1 MSEKRFVPQEA
12 YVHTP
17 EVQHSPEIVID
28 RGALVL
34 LIGPPASGKS
44 TFAEKHFPV
53 ESVVTLDAVR
63 AEITNN
69 PSNQLA
75 SKAAFDL
82 AKSIVESRLTQG
94 NVAVVDAMNLDAQ
107 SRGTFTSM
115 AKKLGV
121 PVIGIRF
128 TTDLQTRMAR
138 NLERSR
144 QVDERFLKSRE
155 PKPHELDALLHDRAI
170 DRMYEVTGVDDKTQI
185 VLPEEDRMLLEQE
198 EEFFQTTRRA
208 GEDAFAFVE
217 QQRERLK
224 QEQLPRI
231 EIAPGSIQLLIDSP
245 AVRQFLEN
253 NTMVPQVIDIAFLA
267 KRLGVSVDEEIV
279 GLTLK
284 RLLGRRS
291 ELGLVSYVLYTEE
304 TASSLHSLLASERS
318 LNQSVHTI
326 EASDEML
333 ERAVVDVDR
342 GVLPDERLL
351 VLGDLHGALSTLQH
365 MHKEVTQE
373 MRANPD
379 LPRRKMVFVGDIPD
393 RGPQSARCLMY
404 VAGLVRAGKADW
416 ILGNHD
422 INLKKGLDAIAQA
435 YAGSDKDWETW
446 IREDFSEQLIRGAV
460 GSRATRKSVMELLDT
475 EEYGRPFVSQTSF
488 EMLRQVLEDAPIY
501 KEWRHLVAVHASMP
515 REIQPDEQVS
525 EQDAKRLTFGITK
538 HYGPVKETLR
548 LSDTTAK
555 EPDRLLVGGHT
566 HDPSLQMSASSGTI
580 GLDVNGPTVYG
591 MRYPELT
598 FLSHADQ
605 SLVEL
610 AGLAER
616 TELPTGQAL
625 LDLIDYLE
633 SQMMVRTKSGEP
645 GLEYEGLTVVNY
657 HEMTELKN
665 LWDTYPVLR
674 NFRGLIIDMD
684 GTIVARPF
692 KKTHKASVEIPIEQ
706 LLTRPEKVFEKANGS
721 LGICYFWEGKWRMA
735 TKFSLHNKEY
745 TVPAQRM
752 LDQMNTQIL
761 NPSKTYLFEIILPED
776 PHIVDY
782 HGEEALV
789 LLNAND
795 TKTGKDLE
803 WEEVAEVAEALGTR
817 TATDMTDRFTGMT
830 IAEIY
835 AKAQTPGELENLEGM
850 MAIYTD
856 QDTGERVT
864 VKVKA
869 VDYDNKKFIRDHFDW
884 MKMLDAFQWDTLDI
898 PVERRERFVSYQR
911 DNAFVCGAFEARVQ
925 WIRDELA
932 RASERF
938 VVEHATVF
946 NEVQTVFEQAQNEF
960 PDQAVQRAMDHAV
973 QLTSKVRL
981 DASVRTVLLGHIRAR
996 LGHQKDPLPAY
1007 LKGRIIARIDKEIQ
1021 AKGKASYWLIPIDE
1035 TPSSFKR

>member
-1 MSEKRFVPQEA
+1 MSEKRFVPQETPA
-12 YVHTP
+12 HTP
-17 EVQHSPEIVID
+17 EVLHSSEIVID
-28 RGALVL
+28 RGALIL

-53 ESVVTLDAVR
+53 ESVVTLDSLR

-75 SKAAFDL
+75 SKAAFEL
-82 AKSIVESRLTQG
+82 AMSIVESRLTHG
-94 NVAVVDAMNLDAQ
+94 SVAVVDAMNLDPQ
-107 SRGTFTSM
+107 SRGAFTFI

-121 PVIGIRF
+121 PIIGIRF
-128 TTDLQTRMAR
+128 TTDMETRLAR
-138 NLERSR
+138 NAKRLR
-144 QVDERFLKSRE
+144 QVDERFVKSRE

-170 DRMYEVTGVDDKTQI
+170 DHIYEVKGVDEETQI
-185 VLPEEDRMLLEQE
+185 VLPEEDRVLLEQE

-208 GEDAFAFVE
+208 EENLFAFVE

-245 AVRQFLEN
+245 AARQFLEN
-253 NTMVPQVIDIAFLA
+253 NTIVPQVIDIAYLA
-267 KRLGVSVDEEIV
+267 KRLGVSVDAEIV

-291 ELGLVSYVLYTEE
+291 ELGLVSYVLQTAE
-304 TASSLHSLLASERS
+304 TAPSIHSLLVSERS
-318 LNQSVHTI
+318 FNRSVQTI
-326 EASDEML
+326 EASDEVL
-333 ERAVVDVDR
+333 EQAVVDVNR

-365 MHKEVTQE
+365 MHKEITQE

-379 LPRRKMVFVGDIPD
+379 LPRRRMVFVGDIPD
-393 RGPQSARCLMY
+393 RGPESARCLMY

-422 INLKKGLDAIAQA
+422 MNLKKGLDVIAET
-435 YAGSDKDWETW
+435 YAASNKDWETW

-475 EEYGRPFVSQTSF
+475 EEYGRPFVSATSF
-488 EMLRQVLEDAPIY
+488 EMLRQVLDDAPIY

-525 EQDAKRLTFGITK
+525 EQDVKQLTFGITK
-538 HYGPVKETLR
+538 HYGPVQETMR
-548 LSDTTAK
+548 LIDTTAK

-566 HDPSLQMSASSGTI
+566 HDPSLQMSASSGTV
-580 GLDVNGPTVYG
+580 GLDVHGPTVHA

-598 FLSHADQ
+598 FLSHADM

-633 SQMMVRTKSGEP
+633 SQMMVRMKSGES
-645 GLEYEGLTVVNY
+645 GSEYEGLTVVNY

-674 NFRGLIIDMD
+674 NFRGLILDKN

-752 LDQMNTQIL
+752 LDQMKTQTL
-761 NPSKTYLFEIILPED
+761 DPSKTYLFEIILPED

-795 TKTGKDLE
+795 TKTGKDLA
-803 WEEVAEVAEALGTR
+803 WEEVVEVAEALGTR
-817 TATDMTDRFTGMT
+817 TATDMTERFAGMT
-830 IAEIY
+830 IAEMY
-835 AKAQTPGELENLEGM
+835 TKAQTPGELENLEGM

-856 QDTGERVT
+856 PDTGERVT

-884 MKMLDAFQWDTLDI
+884 MKILDAFQWDVLDI
-898 PVERRERFVSYQR
+898 PIERRERFISYQR
-911 DNAFVCGAFEARVQ
+911 DNAFVCSAFEARIQ

-938 VVEHATVF
+938 IAQHARVF
-946 NEVQTVFEQAQNEF
+946 NEVQTVFEQAQEEF
-960 PDQAVQRAMDHAV
+960 PDQAVQKAMDRAV
-973 QLTSKVRL
+973 QLTARLRL

-996 LGHQKDPLPAY
+996 LIHLRDPLPTY
-1007 LKGRIIARIDKEIQ
+1007 LKGRIIARIDKETQ
-1021 AKGKASYWLIPIDE
+1021 VKGKSSYWLIPIDN
-1035 TPSSFKR
+1035 TP